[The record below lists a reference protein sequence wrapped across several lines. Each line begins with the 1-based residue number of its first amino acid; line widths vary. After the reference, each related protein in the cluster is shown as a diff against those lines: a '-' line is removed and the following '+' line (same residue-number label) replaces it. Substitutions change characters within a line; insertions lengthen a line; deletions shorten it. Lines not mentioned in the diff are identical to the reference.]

1 MNRAWIPAGALAGVS
16 VAGLIALG
24 PLTDSLNTQVTF
36 QPSIASAPETSP
48 GNAGPSS
55 VPVSITLKG
64 AVGDTSTAALVTKT
78 KGGRIAPATSGDA
91 GQVGYRVHSTSSST
105 PTSSAHVT
113 TSTTAATPPPATK
126 KKAVKRQTSIIGT
139 IGEQNGDSGLAGGS
153 KGTTSLGEQSS
164 TPSSNAP

>member
-36 QPSIASAPETSP
+36 PVSIPAAPQT
-48 GNAGPSS
+48 GPSKAPAS
-55 VPVSITLKG
+55 VPVSYNAGL
-64 AVGDTSTAALVTKT
+64 VGTTSTAAVTT
-78 KGGRIAPATSGDA
+78 RGGKSAATVSANSDA
-91 GQVGYRVHSTSSST
+91 GFAGYQKFHSTSNST
-105 PTSSAHVT
+105 ATATATRDT
-113 TSTTAATPPPATK
+113 TATPPPPAAATK
-126 KKAVKRQTSIIGT
+126 KKSVKRQTSIIGT